1 MTRKAGLIALAIIA
15 ALCLFFPLIAFAQ
28 QRSKPTLFI
37 VHADWC
43 PPCRVFDTTFTRNED
58 FQTALRRAAEL
69 RELDWEKPDERAY
82 AINHLRVDQIPA
94 YVLVRDGRIVSK
106 HFGFT
111 SSLGAA
117 AVDEAIRDLM
127 DSLDIEWPP
136 ARSEA
141 KPAPRPDPR
150 PEPKPARTAEPL
162 VDREARDGITKLAT
176 QSKQLAAT
184 QEQTAQRVE
193 AIAADVQKIRS
204 EVTESTN
211 GLRSQIESG
220 SRESRTQLETI
231 SKTLQKSI
239 ESTRSSTREEL
250 QTIIRER
257 IEAAGSPSQIPG
269 TGDISTEISSD
280 KSSPGP
286 TASKWLRVLA
296 WAGKTGLAI
305 AAPEVAIPGSIG
317 LTVAGLGLRWLMR
330 RRQPKPLGTVE
341 NPIRV
346 ADNGDVRTETKFVVS
361 ETDVLGESFKEAIRR
376 VGNTHRESSPH
387 IIDVLK
393 QVDAAATQL
402 AHGKRVVR
410 RPANAPVSESEP

>member
-1 MTRKAGLIALAIIA
+1 MTRKAGFIAMAIIA
-15 ALCLFFPLIAFAQ
+15 TLFLFFPLIAFAQ
-28 QRSKPTLFI
+28 QRSQPTLFI

-82 AINHLRVDQIPA
+82 AIRHLKVDRVPG
-94 YVLVRDGRIVSK
+94 YVMVRDGQIVSK
-106 HFGFT
+106 HIGFT
-111 SSLGAA
+111 SSLAPA

-136 ARSEA
+136 ARSETKA
-141 KPAPRPDPR
+141 APRPDPR
-150 PEPKPARTAEPL
+150 PAPSPARPEPM
-162 VDREARDGITKLAT
+162 VDREARDSIAKLAS
-176 QSKQLAAT
+176 QSKELT
-184 QEQTAQRVE
+184 E
-193 AIAADVQKIRS
+193 DVRELRS
-204 EVTESTN
+204 EVTESN
-211 GLRSQIESG
+211 KSMRSQIESG
-220 SRESRTQLETI
+220 STAVRELQNQVTESNKASRTQLETI

-257 IEAAGSPSQIPG
+257 IEAEQGSKPTP
-269 TGDISTEISSD
+269 DISTEIPREESA
-280 KSSPGP
+280 PGP

-330 RRQPKPLGTVE
+330 RKTPKPLGSVE
-341 NPIRV
+341 NPIRL
-346 ADNGDVRTETKFVVS
+346 NDVSEVKTETKFVVS
-361 ETDVLGESFKEAIRR
+361 ESDVLGESYAEAIRR
-376 VGNTHRESSPH
+376 VGNAHRETNPAA
-387 IIDVLK
+387 IDLLT
-393 QVDAAATQL
+393 QVEGAARQL
-402 AHGKRVVR
+402 AHGRRVSR
-410 RPANAPVSESEP
+410 RPKSAPASETLPQ